1 MKSQKESTEHLIAG
15 LNKLK
20 GAEDQV
26 RALQVEAAQQQEL
39 LSKKQR
45 DQDDQMNLITQKI
58 ERSLE
63 RRREVDE
70 FKKLASNEESE
81 AQVYLFI
88 QLFFLNLV
96 KKPRLKKNW
105 QR

>member
-88 QLFFLNLV
+88 QLFFFNLV